1 MSFTLSTDDCR
12 RDTIN
17 PILDR
22 ALSGPGNKDGWILE
36 PCMRLGYGLNRRL
49 DLSLEY
55 YTDLGPIKNL
65 LPPDK
70 QAHLLGFF

>member
-1 MSFTLSTDDCR
+1 
-12 RDTIN
+12 
-17 PILDR
+17 
-22 ALSGPGNKDGWILE
+22 
-36 PCMRLGYGLNRRL
+36 MRLGYGLNRRL